1 MLLREHT
8 ARAMGASARGCEKG
22 VDEVETLRDALLDDG
37 SDLGGITRGLGH
49 AITVR
54 RMRHRR
60 QVAWPLTAIATVTVL
75 LAGCSV
81 APGPPTPA
89 QPAGVPSDPES
100 LATFY
105 GQDVTWVNCGAA
117 ECATLTAPLDYEDP
131 TGPTVE
137 LALTRVAATGERLG
151 SLFVNPGGPGGS
163 AVDYAKAADVIVGD
177 DVREHFDI
185 VGLDPRGVGYGDLVE
200 CLTDAQLDDLAA
212 LEGTPDSPAE
222 EQAVVE
228 ASRLPGAGCAAGS
241 PDLIGH
247 VGTVDSARDLDIA
260 RAVVGDDVLNYLG
273 KSYGT
278 KLGATYAEL
287 YPQRVGRM
295 VLDGALPASLDLVEV
310 TRDQAIGFEGA
321 VRDFAADCV
330 QLDDCPLQGDADQAT
345 AQLRGWFDALDSNPL
360 PAGDRDLTG
369 ALASYAVLIN
379 LYVPDYDYD
388 RLRPALARAM
398 EDDDPT
404 ELLAL
409 LDSRISRGSDGRY
422 EDNSSEAFYAITCLD
437 QPFTGSVEQVR
448 ELSEEWGALAPTFGP
463 SLAWSLLTC
472 ADWPATADVLRD
484 TPAVGSNPILVV
496 SGLHDPATP
505 HAWGERL
512 AAELSNGHLLTWTG
526 RAHTA
531 YGSGSACIDDAVD
544 AYLTRGSLPAA
555 EAVCD

>member
-1 MLLREHT
+1 MLLCEH
-8 ARAMGASARGCEKG
+8 AAGAMWTSARGREEG
-22 VDEVETLRDALLDDG
+22 VDEVEALRHTLLHDR

-60 QVAWPLTAIATVTVL
+60 QVAWPLTAMAIVTGL
-75 LAGCSV
+75 LTGCTGT
-81 APGPPTPA
+81 PDPPTPA
-89 QPAGVPSDPES
+89 QPAGATSDPTGLE
-100 LATFY
+100 AFY

-117 ECATLTAPLDYEDP
+117 ECATITAPLDYDDP
-131 TGPTVE
+131 AGPTID
-137 LALTRVAATGERLG
+137 LALTRVIAKGERLG

-222 EQAVVE
+222 EQALIA
-228 ASRLPGAGCAAGS
+228 ASRMPGRGCAAGS
-241 PDLIGH
+241 PDLVAH

-287 YPQRVGRM
+287 YPLRVGRM
-295 VLDGALPASLDLVEV
+295 VLDGALPASLDLIEV
-310 TRDQAIGFEGA
+310 TRDQAIGFEEA

-330 QLDDCPLQGDADQAT
+330 QHDDCPLQGDVDEAT
-345 AQLRGWFDALDSNPL
+345 AQLRAWFDALDSDPL

-369 ALASYAVLIN
+369 ALAAYAVLTN

-404 ELLAL
+404 ELLTL
-409 LDSRISRGSDGRY
+409 LDSRISRGADGRY

-437 QPFTGSVEQVR
+437 QPFTGSLEQVR
-448 ELSEEWGALAPTFGP
+448 ELSEEWEPQAPTFGP

-472 ADWPATADVLRD
+472 ADWPATADIIRE
-484 TPAVGSNPILVV
+484 TPAEGSNPILVV

-505 HAWGERL
+505 HAWGELL
-512 AAELSNGHLLTWTG
+512 AAELTNSQLLTWTG
-526 RAHTA
+526 RGHTA
-531 YGSGSACIDDAVD
+531 YGSGSACIDEAVD
-544 AYLTRGSLPAA
+544 MYLTRGSLPTRD
-555 EAVCD
+555 AVCD